1 MSLEGE
7 EEEGWGHALLSHSW
21 LTAHN
26 PSQAPSP
33 PARCPGS
40 PGRSAA
46 DGNVLLLRGPLPYSP
61 VRGAAG
67 AKFPLGFPF
76 PVSFWLSPMRG
87 VQPCQPRRCREE
99 TPFPKCQT
107 VEVRQCRTSPP
118 GKRGLGCSV
127 GSSQLPKTFSCQMN
141 TTHAI
146 THAGRGQPPALP
158 TPRAPCAHLH
168 GIRAA
173 HAMGLHGRGF
183 SMATFT
189 QQQSPHFHGE
199 YLISSKLAVL
209 STCCPSN
216 LELAPTCIYFTLNV
230 YFSAA
235 ITSLPVG
242 FWLAFFPSLTFSFR
256 LPFFFQCKWKI
267 HQRTPAM
274 NSPFPMGK
282 AALS

>member
-1 MSLEGE
+1 MGPRV
-7 EEEGWGHALLSHSW
+7 AVPLLAHS
-21 LTAHN
+21 TQ
-26 PSQAPSP
+26 PI
-33 PARCPGS
+33 PGS
-40 PGRSAA
+40 ISPC
-46 DGNVLLLRGPLPYSP
+46 PLPRLPRTQCCRWERAASP
-61 VRGAAG
+61 WAASVQPSERSG
-67 AKFPLGFPF
+67 RCQVSPWFSFPCFILAEPNE
-76 PVSFWLSPMRG
+76 G

-209 STCCPSN
+209 STCCPSS

-230 YFSAA
+230 CFSAA

>member
-87 VQPCQPRRCREE
+87 VQPCQPRQCREE

-158 TPRAPCAHLH
+158 TPGCRVPICMASGQLMPWGCTDVAFPWQHSLNNKAH
-168 GIRAA
+168 IF
-173 HAMGLHGRGF
+173 MVN
-183 SMATFT
+183 
-189 QQQSPHFHGE
+189 
-199 YLISSKLAVL
+199 I
-209 STCCPSN
+209 
-216 LELAPTCIYFTLNV
+216 
-230 YFSAA
+230 
-235 ITSLPVG
+235 
-242 FWLAFFPSLTFSFR
+242 
-256 LPFFFQCKWKI
+256 
-267 HQRTPAM
+267 
-274 NSPFPMGK
+274 
-282 AALS
+282 